1 VARLGHIIESKRRV
15 GREKDR
21 MFLAT
26 HAEAIRDLT
35 DSDER
40 FESKRPRSSRQR
52 KPGIGRRRRPQ

>member
-1 VARLGHIIESKRRV
+1 V

-40 FESKRPRSSRQR
+40 FASKRPRSSRR
-52 KPGIGRRRRPQ
+52 KPRVSRRRRPQ